1 MEMYEMLWAP
11 LCHRCQERRAELW
24 MLRPQGSLKCEVPLF
39 TESFK
44 IKSMFDKKMPR
55 NITLREER
63 REKIWLLECE
73 ILHH

>member
-1 MEMYEMLWAP
+1 MLRAP
-11 LCHRCQERRAELW
+11 LCHRCQERGAELW
-24 MLRPQGSLKCEVPLF
+24 MLRAQGSLQCEVPLF

-44 IKSMFDKKMPR
+44 IKTMFDKNMPR
-55 NITLREER
+55 NITLREEG